1 MICLFKEIKC
11 KRLRSCIEKCCSFFI
26 ILESKFAV
34 MIKIYFFAISFLFGN
49 SLIAQIIKMNTDVL
63 VVGGSTGGAAAGIQS
78 ARSGARTIIVE
89 QTNWLG
95 GMITAAGVSCTDG
108 NNDLPSGIWEEFRQ
122 ALYTHYQTTN
132 LFSGWVSETC
142 FEPHVGDSIFKA
154 WAFQEKRLQVKY
166 GWYFDKVIKKGNRV
180 TGASFINNK
189 GGQLEVSAV
198 ITIDGTDLGDV
209 FANAGAKYDLGT
221 EDPSQSGEKIAPG
234 KSAVIQDLTW
244 AATLQ
249 DFGKGADKTIPK
261 PMGYNATK
269 YYCSTNE
276 APCKDKPYAANT
288 QKVLDYGKLTVTKGS
303 PKKYMLN
310 WPAHGNDDYLDV
322 VEMKPIEREL
332 KYLQSKNQTLGFIY
346 FLQTELRQKQIG
358 MAADEMDKGMALMPY
373 NREGRRLRGMVRLNI
388 DHIKSPYQYHLFRT
402 GISVGDYPVDHHH
415 AQYPGKVP
423 PIPFPQV
430 PSFNIPLGALIP
442 EEIEGLIVC
451 EKGISVSNIANGTT
465 RLQPVV
471 LLTGQAAGILA
482 AKSFTKEG
490 VRNVKVREVQNE
502 LLNNKCFLMPFVDV
516 NVKDPAWEIIQKF
529 GIMGIFKGVGKSKGW
544 ANKTYFYPDSLVNY
558 EELKTG
564 IQMVDGVFN
573 YRKENHFKNV
583 TLEDLLNI
591 YNFYDA
597 RTASKYGFAAKLV
610 NNLPAMVSKYGMV
623 KRDKKE
629 LLTKRETAVY
639 LSYLLDFL
647 YSTPIDL
654 FGEFSN

>member
-1 MICLFKEIKC
+1 MNKI
-11 KRLRSCIEKCCSFFI
+11 SFFV
-26 ILESKFAV
+26 IL
-34 MIKIYFFAISFLFGN
+34 FLLGN
-49 SLIAQIIKMNTDVL
+49 SLIAQTIKMNTDVL
-63 VVGGSTGGAAAGIQS
+63 VVGGSTGGTAAGIQS
-78 ARSGARTIIVE
+78 ARSGDRTIIVE

-122 ALYTHYQTTN
+122 ALYTHYHTTH

-154 WAFQEKRLQVKY
+154 WAFQEKKLQVVY
-166 GWYFDKVIKKGNRV
+166 GWYFDKALKKGNKV

-189 GGQLEVSAV
+189 GEQLEVTAQV
-198 ITIDGTDLGDV
+198 TVDATDLGDV

-221 EDPSQSGEKIAPG
+221 EDSAQSGEKIAPG
-234 KSAVIQDLTW
+234 KSSVIQDLTW

-249 DFGKGADKTIPK
+249 DFGKGVDKTIPI
-261 PMGYNATK
+261 PPGYLATK

-303 PKKYMLN
+303 PQKYMLN

-322 VEMKPIEREL
+322 VEMKPIEREA
-332 KYLQSKNQTLGFIY
+332 KYIQSKNQTLGFIY
-346 FLQTELRQKQIG
+346 FLQTELKQKHIG
-358 MAADEMDKGMALMPY
+358 LAEDEMNKGMAFMPY
-373 NREGRRLRGMVRLNI
+373 NREGRRLRGIVRLNI
-388 DHIKSPYQYHLFRT
+388 EQIKSPYQYNLFRT

-415 AQYPGKVP
+415 AQYKGKVP
-423 PIPFPQV
+423 NIPFPKV
-430 PSFNIPLGALIP
+430 PSFNIPLGVLIP
-442 EEIEGLIVC
+442 KEIEGLIVC

-482 AKSFTKEG
+482 AQSIKKG
-490 VRNVKVREVQNE
+490 GLLNVPVREVQNE
-502 LLNNKCFLMPFVDV
+502 LLNNKCFLMPFVDI
-516 NVKDPAWEIIQKF
+516 NVKDPAWEIIQKM
-529 GIMGIFKGVGKSKGW
+529 GIMGILKGVGKSMGW

-558 EELKTG
+558 EELKKG

-583 TLEDLLNI
+583 TLEDIFNI
-591 YNFYDA
+591 YHFYDA
-597 RTASKYGFAAKLV
+597 RTASKYGFAERLV
-610 NNLPAMVSKYGMV
+610 KNLSALATKYGMV

-639 LSYLLDFL
+639 LTYLLDFL
-647 YSTPIDL
+647 YPTPIDL